1 MGCVLLPV
9 KFHIRM
15 TTLTSQART
24 VNALLEA
31 NHAIT
36 LRSFLD
42 ERRQD
47 NKSYRMIARE
57 LLDATDGVV
66 DVTGE
71 TIRNWATDLKLL
83 TEASA

>member
-1 MGCVLLPV
+1 
-9 KFHIRM
+9 M
-15 TTLTSQART
+15 TTLTSQAKT

-31 NHAIT
+31 NHSTT

-42 ERRQD
+42 ERRRE

-71 TIRNWATDLKLL
+71 TIRNWAADLKLL
-83 TEASA
+83 AEASA